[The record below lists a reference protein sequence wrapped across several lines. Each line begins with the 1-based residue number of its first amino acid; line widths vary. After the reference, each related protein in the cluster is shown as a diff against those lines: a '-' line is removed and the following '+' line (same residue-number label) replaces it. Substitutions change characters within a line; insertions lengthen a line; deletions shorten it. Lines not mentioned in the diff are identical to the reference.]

1 MPKKLNL
8 TKDQKGMLMEDKTTT
23 SIKTD
28 KKDRYQKDEFITY
41 LNSQGL
47 SKDTMRFHTR
57 NVERYN
63 LETLQL
69 EELEDLSLSMQLSI
83 GNTLSKYYTFVG
95 KDNELVKK
103 FIHEVNLKRVPKALT
118 STLTIKNLTD
128 KMNDY
133 YEHKQYREYI
143 VMYLLL
149 NFQVRNM
156 DLDLKIVDMDYEL
169 EQDKNYLQVGKK
181 LVNYTRNSYKTG
193 YLYGSK
199 IHAIIDK
206 KFITACRELL
216 NTNLFSYQNYAV
228 QIKRIVGVTEAEVL
242 KIYLKENNN
251 SATFKEVAENR
262 GTNLEVLLENYAD
275 TEK

>member
-8 TKDQKGMLMEDKTTT
+8 TKEQKGMLMEDKTTT

-28 KKDRYQKDEFITY
+28 KKNLYQKDKFLEY
-41 LNSQGL
+41 LNAQGL

-69 EELEDLSLSMQLSI
+69 EELEELSLSMQLSI

-118 STLTIKNLTD
+118 STLTIKDLTN

-181 LVNYTRNSYKTG
+181 LVNYVRNQYKTG

>member
-8 TKDQKGMLMEDKTTT
+8 TKEQKGMLMEDKTTT
-23 SIKTD
+23 SIKTN

-69 EELEDLSLSMQLSI
+69 EELEELSLSMQLSI

-118 STLTIKNLTD
+118 STLTIKDLTN

-181 LVNYTRNSYKTG
+181 LVNYVRNQYKTG

>member
-8 TKDQKGMLMEDKTTT
+8 TKEQKGMLMEDKTTT

-69 EELEDLSLSMQLSI
+69 EELEELSLSMQLSI

-118 STLTIKNLTD
+118 STLTIKDLTN

-181 LVNYTRNSYKTG
+181 LVNYVRNQYKTG